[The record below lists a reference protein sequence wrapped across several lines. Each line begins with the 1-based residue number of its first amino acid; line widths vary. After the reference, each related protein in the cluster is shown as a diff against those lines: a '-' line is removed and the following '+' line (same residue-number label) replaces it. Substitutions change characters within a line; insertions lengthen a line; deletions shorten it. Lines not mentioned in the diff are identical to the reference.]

1 MHDGMQCETQLPDA
15 YNKRTGV
22 VRGNDGLQ
30 EVDNE
35 FQVVFRLD
43 AGKEEARLEIAL
55 ISRQDLPHV
64 HADGHQLRLQVRGDH
79 LATERDR

>member
-1 MHDGMQCETQLPDA
+1 MHDGMQREAQLPDA

-43 AGKEEARLEIAL
+43 AGKEEA
-55 ISRQDLPHV
+55 
-64 HADGHQLRLQVRGDH
+64 
-79 LATERDR
+79 